1 MCFFKAEACLSG
13 ALVLYL
19 KHAFSVEMNSKVYV
33 KNISISDEAHD
44 LVLFEW
50 DLGELIGIQL
60 VEADVLEFTG
70 LNGVLRV
77 SVTKEKLLNAKVS
90 SQNEPKLQCELLNKM
105 E

>member
-1 MCFFKAEACLSG
+1 
-13 ALVLYL
+13 
-19 KHAFSVEMNSKVYV
+19 MNSKVYV

-44 LVLFEW
+44 LVLFEG

-60 VEADVLEFTG
+60 VESDVLDFTG

-90 SQNEPKLQCELLNKM
+90 SQNEP
-105 E
+105 